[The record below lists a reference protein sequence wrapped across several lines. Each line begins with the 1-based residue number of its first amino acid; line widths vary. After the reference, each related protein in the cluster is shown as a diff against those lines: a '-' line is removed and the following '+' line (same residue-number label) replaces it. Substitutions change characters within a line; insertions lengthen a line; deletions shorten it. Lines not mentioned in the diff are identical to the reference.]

1 MMDDALLRP
10 GRLEVQIEIG
20 LPKVKNRLVYFDLFS
35 IDIFKINMYEN
46 YNKRVEIYY
55 LYSIMNNITKAHVTI
70 SHNETYPTKH
80 ERMIYFEY

>member
-1 MMDDALLRP
+1 MDDALLRP

-55 LYSIMNNITKAHVTI
+55 LYSILI
-70 SHNETYPTKH
+70 
-80 ERMIYFEY
+80 